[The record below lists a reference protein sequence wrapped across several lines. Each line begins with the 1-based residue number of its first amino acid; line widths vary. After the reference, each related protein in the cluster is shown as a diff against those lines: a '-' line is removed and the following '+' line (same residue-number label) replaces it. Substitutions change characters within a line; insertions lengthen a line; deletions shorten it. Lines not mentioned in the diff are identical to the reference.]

1 LGRRDRGREPGRSG
15 KSLWFVQSRA
25 GWKVQQGCLLLRKS
39 CQYVSVPVIVVIP
52 GTVKVKVSVLV
63 VSETAAVGP
72 SGEVKL
78 EKDEGETGEP
88 SVEDVLPPVDN
99 GIVTVYVV
107 PVEMVTLRVT
117 GMLLEIPVGPTKL
130 DVLLVPVTGATGVEL
145 EPVPY
150 PDGL

>member
-1 LGRRDRGREPGRSG
+1 VVCPVESG
-15 KSLWFVQSRA
+15 MEGAA
-25 GWKVQQGCLLLRKS
+25 GLPSVEEELPVPEIVMVVFRV
-39 CQYVSVPVIVVIP
+39 YVSVPVIVVIP

-99 GIVTVYVV
+99 GIVTVYLV

-117 GMLLEIPVGPTKL
+117 GMLLETPVGPTKL

>member
-1 LGRRDRGREPGRSG
+1 MEGA
-15 KSLWFVQSRA
+15 A
-25 GWKVQQGCLLLRKS
+25 GLPSVEEELPVPEIVMVVFRV
-39 CQYVSVPVIVVIP
+39 YVSVPVIVVIP

-117 GMLLEIPVGPTKL
+117 GMLLETPVGPTKL

>member
-1 LGRRDRGREPGRSG
+1 VVCPVESG
-15 KSLWFVQSRA
+15 MEGAA
-25 GWKVQQGCLLLRKS
+25 GLPSVEEELPVPEIVMVVFRV
-39 CQYVSVPVIVVIP
+39 YVSVPVIVVIP

-117 GMLLEIPVGPTKL
+117 GMLLETPVGPTKL